1 MAKDKP
7 LVRNPKKGK
16 LNGPQIHLAT
26 GGGTLKG
33 MGESFSANLFSG
45 AATLN
50 IPIFCSPCRNFEP
63 SLSIHYNSSS
73 GNDIFGLG
81 FSTSLSSISRRTE
94 QKIPQYNDTDIFV
107 LNGGEILVPIDNS
120 LCQKTIDNRTY
131 TVTHYRP
138 RFESSFERI
147 ELWKSQND
155 STDIFWCVCNRENIN
170 FVYGQS
176 DQAKIVDPAN
186 NTHIYSWLL
195 EAFFDAKGN
204 AQYYN
209 YKPENSENLPNVA
222 YEKNRTQNAN
232 KYPEKIRYGNFTPF
246 IPTDAVG
253 LNNIT
258 NLSWHFEVV
267 FDYGEYNVNAH
278 NDHIYTPLKNWPARA
293 DPFSHY
299 KTGFEKRTHRLCRN
313 ILMFHFFEAEFG
325 KEPIL
330 IHSTHFSY
338 DENPIGTLL
347 IAVQTIGWR
356 YYRNRSSGS
365 RYLTESLPPLTLDY
379 INFNPSGHQFVKLTD
394 KEGNPLPSFSGR
406 GSSNF
411 IDLYAEGI
419 PGILNQEGNS
429 FGFFSPEKGQ
439 GGVHD
444 VTYNPLPNPA
454 TLPLG
459 HGASN
464 PYIGFGDVDGN
475 GFLELLN
482 TKPLESGY
490 YAAHPDRSWGNFTSF
505 AAFPTDFHFPQ
516 NQFVDIA
523 GSGQADII
531 LLEDDFTQYYI
542 SDGDQGY
549 LPAQTKARY
558 HGLPTAF
565 IPSREEVVLFADIL
579 GSGQRHQVHITN
591 GKILCWPNLG
601 YGQLGEKIEL
611 ENVPYFDD
619 FDVNRIHLADIDGSG
634 ALDFIYAY
642 PDRIEIYTN
651 QAGNSFALTPIVIH
665 LPINYYSPAQISF
678 IDVNGSG
685 NSCLV
690 FTEDNPSPNQ
700 WIYDFCNAKKPYLLS
715 NISNNIGAKT
725 TIAYTSATQFYL
737 KDKQAGKPWV
747 TALPH
752 PIQVVAQLI
761 YEDDI
766 SQTRLVNT
774 FSYHHGYYDFIE
786 CEFRGFGR
794 IERLDL
800 ESATQSNNAHKNNNF
815 LFDDGQYVA
824 PSLTKIWHHTGAW
837 DLPKSLTEYFE
848 EEYFQGD
855 INAYPMPPPVF
866 NGIQNSGDAFNQIQ
880 AFSALQGRVL
890 RTEIYGFNG
899 PNIEKVPYA
908 VSQTNYE
915 VKLLQAKGNFPY
927 AIFHTPE
934 RENINYHYELN
945 ANDPNVSHGFIL
957 EIDDYGNIVRS
968 CNVYYPRRPDITG
981 SLPDQKILRVDCTAT
996 AYVAPLDE
1004 DDVYL
1009 FGLKQETKEYEITQ
1023 LTPGTILGL
1032 YFDFNDLALQINQA
1046 LTPPL
1051 LSRPISNLLTWDR
1064 FYYLQDNLG
1073 KLTPQA
1079 LLTSSEQAVFPDAFI
1094 KELFSGRQFP
1104 EGLENFLITQGGYYL
1119 DKTNGYWW
1127 SPAMTINY
1135 SDINSFYTIDSIVEP
1150 FYQKK
1155 SGRSGSIT
1163 FYTHDLYH
1171 LLIKTVAIE
1180 GRDKDVLPNI
1190 ATALKIDYRTLQ
1202 TIQLQDPNGTIT
1214 EILQSPLGFVL
1225 ASSHYGNEY
1234 QQDSI
1239 KPVGFTALPLE
1250 NDFQWPQPESLDD
1263 LINHADKFLRGASNF
1278 FYYDF
1283 YSWSKEKKP
1292 IYSVELSA
1300 QEYPKVHSPNTPIG
1314 DIQIGI
1320 QFSDGF
1326 SRTIQKKQ
1334 RVEAGDAFLFD
1345 NQGNPI
1351 VGDDGKIKQG
1361 LADPRWLTSGRVRYN
1376 NKGNPFQQYEPY
1388 FTSTYYF
1395 VDNKALN
1402 TFGVSDTL
1410 FYDPLNRL
1418 VSVVQPKGTF
1428 KNAFFSKIEHTA
1440 CTQVSYDNNDTI
1452 KDSPY
1457 YQYYMIAGKGD
1468 LPPYKKDALL
1478 KAAHFYNTPTSNIL
1492 DNLGNTIQTID
1503 MLEEGNNESTYS
1515 SYDILDRKIWSA
1527 DSRLYAAGIKNFQWV
1542 YDMSGT
1548 VLHSVSADSGLW
1560 YALYDVF
1567 GQSIY
1572 YGDAREFAITH
1583 TYDSFGR
1590 LVQVYVQGGEGL
1602 FNQTTE
1608 RIIYG
1613 DSLDAQGKTIYSDL
1627 TGRNVRG
1634 NACVIYDQALRKE
1647 VPYFTIQGNPLTVSQ
1662 QIRATYKNEANWNL
1676 TLPNQ
1681 WSWQNLF
1688 DLLEKDIDSSSYL
1701 QTYQYDALGRKTSS
1715 LDADENLNEY
1725 KYYVSGMLA
1734 QAQGT
1739 SEGGTSY
1746 ACVTGLTYN
1755 AHRDRQQ
1762 ITYANSIQHPL
1773 LNIQYTY
1780 DPDNFNLVN
1789 IFSERLSDKITLQNL
1804 TYYHDPADNVT
1815 HVENQVPNLPVGSI
1829 NTNALKAVND
1839 TVTPD
1844 FDYAYDA
1851 RYRLKQ
1857 AQGRA
1862 IAGFSPKNEEDGSYQ
1877 AFFSTSKTENYLYKY
1892 TYDTGNNLYGV
1903 QYITQNKLRW
1913 SRKLTVSSKS
1923 NRAIELPISQSFN
1936 KTASTEDPTAK
1947 YFDANGNQIL
1957 LGESTKL
1964 TWNYLDNIASIDLI
1978 QTSIENLNNIS
1989 SKIQYFTYNQA
2000 GQRIRAV
2007 TETKTVAGN
2016 TQIDEFIYL
2025 GKLIIRRTSQDQIV
2039 KEEFHKVR
2047 FFDDNTCVAE
2057 KLSWVIGN
2065 PPTGIA
2071 SPQVRFQ
2078 LGNLL
2083 DSSMMEIDS
2092 QSQLISY
2099 EEYAP
2104 FGSTT
2109 YAWSKNQPEIDLKQF
2124 RYHSKERD
2132 QQNGLY
2138 YFGARYYSPWLRR
2151 WLSPDPA
2158 GAVDGLNLYA
2168 YVSNNPIAFSDYSG
2182 LGVEKRKKHPGKT
2195 GLGWGQKN
2203 NPKKRKRS
2211 TTDEKRNVKKPRITR
2226 QRAHEQNIKVED
2238 CSHILS
2244 DIRNTTI
2251 TNANIKKKATLAK
2264 AAAESPPH
2272 IPITRSDG
2280 TKKFMLWSTKD
2291 ATEASKE
2298 YALPFGEAAKKHLKE
2313 TYDARA
2319 RSNFGDHLGLYFTPF
2334 TPIKFGTNDE
2344 YLPEHVFQ
2352 VRRGTDIYLD
2362 TVQEHEDPL
2371 KDGIRPTYGKRPYND
2386 YGIEAYAIVR
2396 AMMGRDNI
2404 DESSARKR
2412 VSRDIKRV
2420 GGGREIKG
2428 RYKRKEWA
2436 NLAEFGAVIRIDKA
2450 RAPQAT
2456 KYIDSILNDHSRSFS
2471 DRFITTKSKKALYK
2485 GTGKGS
2491 ERIEGTNN
2499 KVNRGPPALKAI
2511 GSADPGSETDYGSSQ
2526 SQSQSQ

>member
-1 MAKDKP
+1 MPSSTKPNQGSKSAK
-7 LVRNPKKGK
+7 LS
-16 LNGPQIHLAT
+16 GPQIHLAT

-33 MGESFSANLFSG
+33 MGESFSANPFSG
-45 AATLN
+45 SATLN
-50 IPIFCSPCRNFEP
+50 IPIFCSPCRHFEP
-63 SLSIHYNSSS
+63 ALSINYNSSS

-94 QKIPQYNDTDIFV
+94 QKIPQYNEADIFV

-120 LCQKTIDNRTY
+120 ACQKTIDKRLY
-131 TVTHYRP
+131 IVTRYRP
-138 RFESSFERI
+138 RFEADFERI
-147 ELWKSQND
+147 ELWRSQND
-155 STDIFWCVCNRENIN
+155 ITDIFWCVGNRDNIN
-170 FVYGQS
+170 FIYGQG

-195 EAFFDAKGN
+195 EAVYDAKGN

-209 YKPENSENLPNVA
+209 YKQENSENVPNVV

-232 KYPEKIRYGNFTPF
+232 KYPEKILYGNFTPF

-253 LNNIT
+253 IKNIAS
-258 NLSWHFEVV
+258 LAWHFEVV
-267 FDYGEYNVNAH
+267 FDYGEYNVSPK
-278 NDHIYTPLKNWPARA
+278 NDHIHTPTKIWPARA
-293 DPFSHY
+293 DAFSHY
-299 KTGFEKRTHRLCRN
+299 KTGFERRTHRLCRN
-313 ILMFHFFEAEFG
+313 ILMFHLFEEEFG
-325 KEPIL
+325 KEPVL
-330 IHSTHFSY
+330 THSTNFTY
-338 DENPIGTLL
+338 DENSIGSRL
-347 IAVQTIGWR
+347 IAAQTIGWR
-356 YYRNRSSGS
+356 YYGDRISGS
-365 RYLTESLPPLTLDY
+365 RYLIESLPPLTLDY
-379 INFNPSGHQFVKLTD
+379 INFNPNGHQFIKLTD

-411 IDLYAEGI
+411 IDLYAEGV

-439 GGVHD
+439 GGVHA
-444 VTYNPLPNPA
+444 VTYNPLTNPA

-459 HGASN
+459 HGPNN
-464 PYIGFGDVDGN
+464 PYFGFGDVDGN

-490 YAAHPDRSWGNFTSF
+490 YAAQQDRSWGNFTSF
-505 AAFPTDFHFPQ
+505 AAFPTDFHFSN
-516 NQFVDIA
+516 NQFVDIS
-523 GSGQADII
+523 GSGQADI
-531 LLEDDFTQYYI
+531 LSLQDDFTQYSI
-542 SDGDQGY
+542 SDGYQGY
-549 LPAQTKARY
+549 LPAQMKARF

-591 GKILCWPNLG
+591 GKIVCWPNLG

-611 ENVPYFDD
+611 GNVPHLDD

-651 QAGNSFALTPIVIH
+651 QGGNSFAIIPIVIP

-678 IDVNGSG
+678 IDVYGSG

-690 FTEDNPSPNQ
+690 FTDDNPSSNQ
-700 WIYDFCNAKKPYLLS
+700 WVYDFCEARKPYLLS
-715 NISNNIGAKT
+715 NITNNIGAKT

-766 SQTRLVNT
+766 SQNRLVNT

-800 ESATQSNNAHKNNNF
+800 ETATQSSNAHKNNNF

-824 PSLTKIWHHTGAW
+824 PSLTKIWYHTGAW
-837 DLPKSLTEYFE
+837 NLPKPLVDYFAQ
-848 EEYFQGD
+848 EYFQSD
-855 INAYPMPPPVF
+855 INAYPMPSPVF
-866 NGIQNSGDAFNQIQ
+866 NGMQNSSDPVNQIQ
-880 AFSALQGRVL
+880 AFVALQSRVL

-899 PNIEKVPYA
+899 TKIEEVPYA
-908 VSQTNYE
+908 ASQTNYE
-915 VKLLQAKGNFPY
+915 VKLLQAKGNFSY
-927 AIFHTPE
+927 AIFHTSE
-934 RENINYHYELN
+934 RESISYHYELN
-945 ANDPNVSHGFIL
+945 ASDPNISHGFTL

-981 SLPDQKILRVDCTAT
+981 SLPDQKILRVDCTT
-996 AYVAPLDE
+996 SAYVEPLDE

-1009 FGLKQETKEYEITQ
+1009 FGLKQETKEYEMTQ
-1023 LTPGTILGL
+1023 LTPGTVLGL
-1032 YFDFNDLALQINQA
+1032 YFDFDDIASQINQA
-1046 LTPPL
+1046 LIPSF
-1051 LSRPISNLLTWDR
+1051 LSQPIATLLTWDR

-1073 KLTPQA
+1073 QITPQA
-1079 LLTSSEQAVFPDAFI
+1079 LPISSEQAVFSDPFFKD
-1094 KELFSGRQFP
+1094 LFSGKQFP
-1104 EGLENFLITQGGYYL
+1104 GGLENFLITQGGYYL
-1119 DKTNGYWW
+1119 DKTNEYWW
-1127 SPAMTINY
+1127 SPVMTIKY
-1135 SDINSFYTIDSIVEP
+1135 SDINSFYTIASAADP
-1150 FYQKK
+1150 FYGKTL
-1155 SGRSGSIT
+1155 GRSGSISL
-1163 FYTHDLYH
+1163 YSYDLYN
-1171 LLIKTVAIE
+1171 LLIKTVTTQS
-1180 GRDKDVLPNI
+1180 RDHDVLPST

-1202 TIQLQDPNGTIT
+1202 PIQLQDPNGTIA

-1225 ASSHYGNEY
+1225 ASSHYGSEY
-1234 QQDSI
+1234 QQGSI

-1263 LINHADKFLRGASNF
+1263 LINHADKFLAGASNF

-1283 YSWSKEKKP
+1283 YCWSKDKKP
-1292 IYSVELSA
+1292 ICSVELSA
-1300 QEYPKVHSPNTPIG
+1300 QEYPKAHSPNTPIG

-1326 SRTIQKKQ
+1326 GRTLQNKQ
-1334 RVEAGDAFLFD
+1334 RVEPGDAFLFD

-1351 VGDDGKIKQG
+1351 IGLDGKIKQG

-1376 NKGNPFQQYEPY
+1376 NKGKPFQQYEPY

-1402 TFGVSDTL
+1402 TFGISDTL
-1410 FYDPLNRL
+1410 FYDPLSRPI
-1418 VSVVQPKGTF
+1418 SVVQPKGTF

-1440 CTQVSYDNNDTI
+1440 WTQVSYDGNDTI

-1457 YQYYMIAGKGD
+1457 YQYYITAEKGD
-1468 LPPYKKDALL
+1468 LPLYEKDALL
-1478 KAAHFYNTPTSNIL
+1478 KAAHFYNTPTTHIL

-1503 MLEEGNNESTYS
+1503 MLEGGNNESTYS

-1527 DSRLYAAGIKNFQWV
+1527 DSRLHASGIKNFQWV
-1542 YDMSGT
+1542 YDMSGAM
-1548 VLHSVSADSGLW
+1548 LHSVSVDAGAW

-1572 YGDAREFAITH
+1572 YGDAREVAITH
-1583 TYDSFGR
+1583 AYDSFRR
-1590 LVQVYVQGGEGL
+1590 LVQVYVQGGEDL
-1602 FNQTTE
+1602 FSQTTE
-1608 RIIYG
+1608 RMIYG

-1634 NACVIYDQALRKE
+1634 KVCVVYDQALRKE
-1647 VPYFTIQGNPLTVSQ
+1647 VPYFTIQGSPLTVSQ
-1662 QIRATYKNEANWNL
+1662 QIRATYKNEANWNV
-1676 TLPNQ
+1676 TLPNN

-1688 DLLEKDIDSSSYL
+1688 DLLKKDIDDNSFL
-1701 QTYQYDALGRKTSS
+1701 NTHQYDALGRISSS
-1715 LDADENLNEY
+1715 LDSDENSTEY
-1725 KYYVSGMLA
+1725 QYYVSGMLA
-1734 QAQGT
+1734 QAQG
-1739 SEGGTSY
+1739 SSKEGTPY
-1746 ACVTGLTYN
+1746 ACVTGIAYN

-1762 ITYANSIQHPL
+1762 ITYANSSSQPL

-1789 IFSERLSDKITLQNL
+1789 IFAERLSDKTTLQNL
-1804 TYYHDPADNVT
+1804 TYHHDPADNVT
-1815 HVENQVPNLPVGSI
+1815 HVENQVLNLPIGSI
-1829 NTNALKAVND
+1829 NADALEVVTD

-1844 FDYAYDA
+1844 LDYTYDA
-1851 RYRLKQ
+1851 MYRLLQ

-1862 IAGFSPKNEEDGSYQ
+1862 IAGFSPKNEEEGSYQ
-1877 AFFSTSKTENYLYKY
+1877 AFFPTAQTENYLYKY
-1892 TYDTGNNLYGV
+1892 TYDEGNNLYGV
-1903 QYITQNKLRW
+1903 QYITQNTLRW
-1913 SRKLTVSSKS
+1913 SRSLTVSSRS
-1923 NRAIELPISQSFN
+1923 NRAVELPPQFSN
-1936 KTASTEDPTAK
+1936 KLTLNEDPTEK

-1957 LGESTKL
+1957 LGESTKV
-1964 TWNYLDNIASIDLI
+1964 TWNYRDNVASIDLS
-1978 QTSIENLNNIS
+1978 QTDVENLNNTT

-2000 GQRIRAV
+2000 GQRVRAV
-2007 TETKTVAGN
+2007 TETKTSAGN
-2016 TQIDEFIYL
+2016 TQIDEFIYF

-2057 KLSWVIGN
+2057 KLTWVVGN
-2065 PPTGIA
+2065 PPSGII

-2083 DSSMMEIDS
+2083 DSSVMEIDS

-2168 YVSNNPIAFSDYSG
+2168 YVSNNPVAFSDYSG
-2182 LGVEKRKKHPGKT
+2182 LGGDKRQKPVKKT
-2195 GLGWGQKN
+2195 GRGWEAET
-2203 NPKKRKRS
+2203 KKRKAS
-2211 TTDEKRNVKKPRITR
+2211 QPPKKAPPPKKPRLTR
-2226 QRAHEQNIKVED
+2226 QGAHDQGIKVKD
-2238 CSHILS
+2238 CSHVLDEHRDEKNKTKYAKSIATKQKKVNLS
-2244 DIRNTTI
+2244 KIPAIETNRDGNTTLKYKQKQSDSSSTPVI
-2251 TNANIKKKATLAK
+2251 AMPFGQLAKKYLNSQFQHGPQGFSDLLAVVYTGKAPQGLPEKYFTVQRGRDIVINRTVTNEDGSISSANINQTFASLANK
-2264 AAAESPPH
+2264 LDKVAQS
-2272 IPITRSDG
+2272 I
-2280 TKKFMLWSTKD
+2280 KD
-2291 ATEASKE
+2291 AYGSAE
-2298 YALPFGEAAKKHLKE
+2298 G
-2313 TYDARA
+2313 AR
-2319 RSNFGDHLGLYFTPF
+2319 
-2334 TPIKFGTNDE
+2334 
-2344 YLPEHVFQ
+2344 
-2352 VRRGTDIYLD
+2352 RRI
-2362 TVQEHEDPL
+2362 
-2371 KDGIRPTYGKRPYND
+2371 
-2386 YGIEAYAIVR
+2386 
-2396 AMMGRDNI
+2396 
-2404 DESSARKR
+2404 
-2412 VSRDIKRV
+2412 SRDVQRV
-2420 GGGREIKG
+2420 GGGKNIKG
-2428 RYKRKEWA
+2428 EEYTPDEWSDVT
-2436 NLAEFGAVIRIDKA
+2436 EFAMVVRADKT
-2450 RAPQAT
+2450 RAPGAT
-2456 KYIDSILNDHSRSFS
+2456 KYIDDVLTNKKKSFTQRYGTNA
-2471 DRFITTKSKKALYK
+2471 DYL
-2485 GTGKGS
+2485 GTGQGRVSIGEKNVAKG
-2491 ERIEGTNN
+2491 
-2499 KVNRGPPALKAI
+2499 PAALREIAK
-2511 GSADPGSETDYGSSQ
+2511 GKDSGFTVGYDTDYGSSQ
-2526 SQSQSQ
+2526 SSQSSQESK